1 MHEKT
6 SKDPQKPMSLTAQ
19 PKQHRLMATG
29 ISLAALL
36 VCLLSLPA
44 TAAPTNNRPVRG
56 YVIPLIHQDIG

>member
-1 MHEKT
+1 
-6 SKDPQKPMSLTAQ
+6 MSLTAQ